1 MKHFFPLTV
10 CALTLLTGCAT
21 SSSVGT
27 GKSFKGPVG
36 LQLYSLRAQFTKN
49 VLQGLE
55 ITKGYGIHDVELA
68 GTYNQRPEKFRETL
82 LANGLNP
89 VSAHFAY
96 ERYRDNPESV
106 ADDAQKLGLK
116 YSGLAW
122 IPHNGAFDEQTC
134 RAAAAVFNHAGQVLA
149 KSGVRFFYHVH
160 GYEFQPY
167 GNGTLLDL
175 LIKETDPKYVAF
187 QMDTTWIY
195 FPGQDPVAWLNK
207 YPGRWELMHMKDL
220 KNGVARGALTGNT
233 DVNNDVPLGTGQLDW
248 PAILKTAKKV
258 GVKYYFIEDES
269 AAAPEQ
275 IPQSLRYLEQV
286 SW

>member
-1 MKHFFPLTV
+1 MKHFLPLTV
-10 CALTLLTGCAT
+10 CALALLSGCAT
-21 SSSVGT
+21 TPSVGT

-96 ERYRDNPESV
+96 ERYRDNPEAV
-106 ADDAQKLGLK
+106 AEEAQKLGLK
-116 YSGLAW
+116 YAGLAW
-122 IPHNGAFDEQTC
+122 IPHNGPLNEQTT
-134 RAAAAVFNHAGQVLA
+134 REAAAVFNRAGQVLA
-149 KSGVRFFYHVH
+149 KSGIRFFYHAH

-167 GNGTLLDL
+167 GKDTLMDL
-175 LIKETDPKYVAF
+175 LIRETDPKYVAF

-207 YPGRWELMHMKDL
+207 YPTRWELMHMKDL
-220 KNGVARGALTGNT
+220 KKGVARGALTGNT